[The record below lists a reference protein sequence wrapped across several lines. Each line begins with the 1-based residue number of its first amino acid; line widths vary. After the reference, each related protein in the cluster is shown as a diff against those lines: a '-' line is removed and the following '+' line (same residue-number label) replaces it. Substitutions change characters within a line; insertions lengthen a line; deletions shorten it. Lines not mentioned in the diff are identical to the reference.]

1 MRGATSPAS
10 SRTVPVRL
18 GFGLGILGPNI
29 SAGFSPDRGFL
40 YRLPQAEIAAARR
53 RRNEQAKDARAT
65 ERGDER
71 LVNVRSGPSGFLR

>member
-1 MRGATSPAS
+1 
-10 SRTVPVRL
+10 
-18 GFGLGILGPNI
+18 
-29 SAGFSPDRGFL
+29 L